1 VRTLTI
7 RTVPDEVYETLKSLA
22 GANHRSLQEQVIE
35 VLERETELVREARS
49 VKARRWRERLAGRK
63 WGNLVA
69 DIRSERQR

>member
-1 VRTLTI
+1 MKTLTI

-22 GANHRSLQEQVIE
+22 NANRRSLQEQVIE
-35 VLERETELVREARS
+35 VLERETELVRGARS

-63 WGNLVA
+63 WGDLVA